1 MGKEISIAEERFPQG
16 RLYRADV
23 KVSSFHEGDCGL
35 TISMSETYPPVDS
48 SLTTAAE
55 SGYDASIN
63 APPGS
68 NNARCGMRRKRRW
81 RSVRIGIGPSSD
93 PKIKKTA
100 VKAPCS
106 LYKRWF
112 MSQNQVQRQMRLA
125 MLEMRP
131 EIARVLET
139 LAAEC
144 SGRGRTRD
152 FFKKSD
158 RDLNNML
165 SRTELQRALVDRGL
179 ILQDKEV
186 TSLMAFFDPRG
197 RGYVGLDD
205 LHDGL
210 RTIRAVRQLTQT
222 EEQEIMTAYDHRTPR
237 LRQVPDTVSHLG
249 SALLTPLVL
258 NTSPSP
264 TLAEKLKRQR
274 RRGRVGERG
283 ERSRRLERRKD
294 VKYLDITDPEIKSLV
309 NFLTGVGLG
318 GADCN
323 AEITP
328 NLFETNDYR
337 QSTDSD
343 QTERFYPLSNI
354 MATLKSVASSV
365 PVRESKNVRGPGV
378 AAIPYSAARVCLVLR
393 CLQRSWCCPENVR
406 LHRHLARKKPLVQSR
421 DENFSNKELN
431 AAVRFFDLDGSGHI
445 RLEDVMTVF
454 HNIRAERCLQ
464 GRPSTA
470 AMPILAKLGR
480 HLKEKRI
487 SAVDFVHKA
496 VLSSHDTNSDRKKR
510 QSLEWE
516 VVRRSTTKG
525 TRPAKKGQFGRLL
538 CEEMRL
544 TQGQRDLILSSVGK
558 SGLIWGAE
566 LSAAI
571 RRATTE
577 LGHRQLARRE
587 HQRSKWRGRRHGLEG
602 ACGNL
607 GNSEMS
613 HKTSTAVSLPSILS
627 RSRCQNALADEARIE
642 GGLKTTPRI
651 NRHSHRS
658 QEVHPGGFNQPDAA
672 MILDIFATNVKGL
685 RDLTAGSAVARWRNL
700 KRRSLGRKSYE
711 AGRSA
716 SRSLQLLL
724 HIHRWAPEDWF
735 SELLE
740 ISRGN
745 VEDGT
750 AGPSVA
756 VNVILSRVKRLAR
769 AATKGAPPFGEM
781 LGREKAEYST
791 AGVHW
796 EINVPRTGSDCS
808 TVPQTIDRR
817 DWEWEEK
824 RLFALSNHL
833 DPCQEGRVTW
843 EGFLD
848 GLRDCGRERVAYP
861 DSRRLG
867 AVTRFETALCGVSCT
882 GVCEIIWALAN
893 EARGGVTLVE
903 FVRRMGDG
911 MFNVS
916 HEVNAASKEDRGFKP
931 LTVRELQAI
940 TWSIKARSNQRR
952 SERALA
958 LRKRLGDPNNA
969 LALDTIRRID
979 EIMVKQGKRLVME
992 FNQADSNHS
1001 GGVDRAELKRAVKN
1015 LVRPSPLLRFERK
1028 QRRKRQL
1035 EEAMAIHE
1043 AKYWNEE
1050 FTKKMEALH
1059 RSKASHFLEAVSNEI
1074 RHRRLQIRDVFREVD
1089 EARSGSLCVE
1099 DLLENTYRSL
1109 GLVLRRDEAEE
1120 LVKILD
1126 VNGDRSIECEEL
1138 ELALR
1143 AYRRYRWERVHMRPR
1158 KTFDRELSSLFHVF
1172 SQAFGAIGEG
1182 SQLSVHSSKGGG
1194 SSTNGG
1200 VPEVSRGEIVAALM
1214 RLRGDTVA
1222 APARAGKCHCRAKL
1236 LRASGPRDHRRRKL
1250 ARAVGK
1256 IAHCCRSKDVRVR
1269 TAMIETL
1276 SRFDATTPAG
1286 GHEAGLICSTDLWYW
1301 LRSLSMPKYIRVDD
1315 GSDGG
1320 GARGGD
1326 GKRMS
1331 TISNRRN
1338 LTRREAGSDR
1348 GPRGSGFSE
1357 IVVNR
1362 PLLDDEEASLV
1373 LESLRPRKAP
1383 REKTEGAR
1391 HFCIDYGNGGGV
1403 GGIGGVGSFDGIGGI
1418 SGVGGVGDVR
1428 GVGDFGGVGDVG
1440 DVGGKKDLLRP
1451 RKAARNKTEG
1461 TGHLVSV
1468 NDLWDLLL
1476 HFDPSLFDV
1485 EEQRRL
1491 DAEQIAAARH
1501 HAAVNIQCAVRQWQG
1516 ERRAADG
1523 IRLRE
1528 EEEKRQKAA
1537 QTLQCLT
1544 RQRQARV
1551 KACMAKAH
1559 RLHEANLFNSASRIQ
1574 ALARGRRARL
1584 ERRAAE
1590 EATGIAAANAE
1601 EAARQAE
1608 EATRIATAKAEKAAR
1623 QAEEATRIA
1632 ATKAEEA
1639 ARLAATTTIQRV
1651 ARGRWGRIA
1660 AKGKAARQA
1669 EENARQAEK
1678 VARLKEETARLV
1690 AAIDI
1695 KRLARG
1701 RLEKVTAKEEAT
1713 RQAEEAARQA
1723 EETVRHA
1730 AVLEIQRVAR
1740 GRLGRIAAREAEI
1753 EARAIRAPMS
1763 RRGLEWRR
1771 QRIVGSRGEEGL
1783 AAVKRKAL
1791 ADRQGRATT
1800 ARRANAGRVNTARAS
1815 AERARRRALTP

>member
-1 MGKEISIAEERFPQG
+1 
-16 RLYRADV
+16 
-23 KVSSFHEGDCGL
+23 
-35 TISMSETYPPVDS
+35 
-48 SLTTAAE
+48 
-55 SGYDASIN
+55 
-63 APPGS
+63 
-68 NNARCGMRRKRRW
+68 
-81 RSVRIGIGPSSD
+81 
-93 PKIKKTA
+93 
-100 VKAPCS
+100 
-106 LYKRWF
+106 
-112 MSQNQVQRQMRLA
+112 
-125 MLEMRP
+125 
-131 EIARVLET
+131 
-139 LAAEC
+139 
-144 SGRGRTRD
+144 
-152 FFKKSD
+152 
-158 RDLNNML
+158 ML

-328 NLFETNDYR
+328 YDGNNPDSYSGEELTPVEEEDGMSAGSRARSSLDSAGSEDQDNSSDDRTDRAPARNLFETNDYR

-354 MATLKSVASSV
+354 MATLKSVASRV

-613 HKTSTAVSLPSILS
+613 YKTSTAVSLPSILS

-724 HIHRWAPEDWF
+724 HIHGWAPEDWF

-796 EINVPRTGSDCS
+796 EINVPKTGSDCS

-940 TWSIKARSNQRR
+940 TWSIKARS
-952 SERALA
+952 SY
-958 LRKRLGDPNNA
+958 
-969 LALDTIRRID
+969 
-979 EIMVKQGKRLVME
+979 
-992 FNQADSNHS
+992 
-1001 GGVDRAELKRAVKN
+1001 
-1015 LVRPSPLLRFERK
+1015 LL
-1028 QRRKRQL
+1028 L
-1035 EEAMAIHE
+1035 
-1043 AKYWNEE
+1043 
-1050 FTKKMEALH
+1050 
-1059 RSKASHFLEAVSNEI
+1059 
-1074 RHRRLQIRDVFREVD
+1074 
-1089 EARSGSLCVE
+1089 
-1099 DLLENTYRSL
+1099 
-1109 GLVLRRDEAEE
+1109 
-1120 LVKILD
+1120 
-1126 VNGDRSIECEEL
+1126 
-1138 ELALR
+1138 
-1143 AYRRYRWERVHMRPR
+1143 
-1158 KTFDRELSSLFHVF
+1158 
-1172 SQAFGAIGEG
+1172 
-1182 SQLSVHSSKGGG
+1182 
-1194 SSTNGG
+1194 
-1200 VPEVSRGEIVAALM
+1200 
-1214 RLRGDTVA
+1214 
-1222 APARAGKCHCRAKL
+1222 
-1236 LRASGPRDHRRRKL
+1236 
-1250 ARAVGK
+1250 
-1256 IAHCCRSKDVRVR
+1256 
-1269 TAMIETL
+1269 
-1276 SRFDATTPAG
+1276 
-1286 GHEAGLICSTDLWYW
+1286 
-1301 LRSLSMPKYIRVDD
+1301 
-1315 GSDGG
+1315 
-1320 GARGGD
+1320 
-1326 GKRMS
+1326 
-1331 TISNRRN
+1331 
-1338 LTRREAGSDR
+1338 
-1348 GPRGSGFSE
+1348 FSE
-1357 IVVNR
+1357 DNYTHT
-1362 PLLDDEEASLV
+1362 PLPRFV
-1373 LESLRPRKAP
+1373 LPR
-1383 REKTEGAR
+1383 
-1391 HFCIDYGNGGGV
+1391 
-1403 GGIGGVGSFDGIGGI
+1403 
-1418 SGVGGVGDVR
+1418 
-1428 GVGDFGGVGDVG
+1428 
-1440 DVGGKKDLLRP
+1440 
-1451 RKAARNKTEG
+1451 
-1461 TGHLVSV
+1461 
-1468 NDLWDLLL
+1468 
-1476 HFDPSLFDV
+1476 
-1485 EEQRRL
+1485 
-1491 DAEQIAAARH
+1491 
-1501 HAAVNIQCAVRQWQG
+1501 
-1516 ERRAADG
+1516 
-1523 IRLRE
+1523 
-1528 EEEKRQKAA
+1528 
-1537 QTLQCLT
+1537 
-1544 RQRQARV
+1544 
-1551 KACMAKAH
+1551 
-1559 RLHEANLFNSASRIQ
+1559 
-1574 ALARGRRARL
+1574 
-1584 ERRAAE
+1584 
-1590 EATGIAAANAE
+1590 
-1601 EAARQAE
+1601 
-1608 EATRIATAKAEKAAR
+1608 
-1623 QAEEATRIA
+1623 
-1632 ATKAEEA
+1632 
-1639 ARLAATTTIQRV
+1639 
-1651 ARGRWGRIA
+1651 
-1660 AKGKAARQA
+1660 
-1669 EENARQAEK
+1669 
-1678 VARLKEETARLV
+1678 
-1690 AAIDI
+1690 
-1695 KRLARG
+1695 
-1701 RLEKVTAKEEAT
+1701 
-1713 RQAEEAARQA
+1713 
-1723 EETVRHA
+1723 TV
-1730 AVLEIQRVAR
+1730 
-1740 GRLGRIAAREAEI
+1740 
-1753 EARAIRAPMS
+1753 
-1763 RRGLEWRR
+1763 
-1771 QRIVGSRGEEGL
+1771 
-1783 AAVKRKAL
+1783 
-1791 ADRQGRATT
+1791 
-1800 ARRANAGRVNTARAS
+1800 
-1815 AERARRRALTP
+1815 